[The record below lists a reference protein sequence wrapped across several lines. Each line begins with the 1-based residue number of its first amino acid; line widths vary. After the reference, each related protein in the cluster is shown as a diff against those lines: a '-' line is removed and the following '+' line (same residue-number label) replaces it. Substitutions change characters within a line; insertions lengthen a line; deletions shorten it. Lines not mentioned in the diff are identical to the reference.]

1 MEITCGDLPHD
12 KQEQFSRVGSRCV
25 ALRCVASRRVASRR
39 VASRRVASRLNIT
52 FSSSMPCLLCEL
64 TAIAMLPPELD
75 PPVSKDNDT
84 CLEMFTFSLSTNQ
97 WLPQP
102 QNACWRS
109 GLVIKTRVPR
119 SIDGPFNVTLT
130 GHRVVCSKP
139 HITLMTRNY
148 HICRLSGVTAP
159 EAGGG
164 LTTCVA
170 ECQYTQNKTK
180 YVITEIP
187 NKNEDWKLHERTDII
202 MRNDVTS

>member
-1 MEITCGDLPHD
+1 MLS
-12 KQEQFSRVGSRCV
+12 F
-25 ALRCVASRRVASRR
+25 LR
-39 VASRRVASRLNIT
+39 RL
-52 FSSSMPCLLCEL
+52 PCLRYQRTV
-64 TAIAMLPPELD
+64 TAAPPELD
-75 PPVSKDNDT
+75 PPVSKDVSMRLVDENNDT
-84 CLEMFTFSLSTNQ
+84 CLVLDDMEMYTFSPSTNQ

-119 SIDGPFNVTLT
+119 SIDASFKVTLT
-130 GHRVVCSKP
+130 GHRLVCSKP
-139 HITLMTRNY
+139 HITVMTRRKKLPNCGLVSGNY

-159 EAGGG
+159 EAGG

-187 NKNEDWKLHERTDII
+187 NKNEGWKLCELTIE
-202 MRNDVTS
+202 